1 MTTQK
6 DERGQAA
13 RLLIEL
19 RNRAIKSLVAHAL
32 ILSLVVASATAII
45 AAFFLPSA
53 TALLAATTVF
63 FCVACSL
70 TALILSR
77 APGPFACARRVEA
90 RFPNDA
96 GVITTTLDER
106 VGDSELA
113 AEARRRALALLTT
126 CAALSDDER
135 YCVFYAAAYDSDAL
149 RLRATRRRRL
159 RVVASALAAMAVV
172 ALTVKTYDASERP
185 ATSMERDV
193 AETSRDASGQ
203 DNEESEPTATTLEAP
218 ASDVEVAAQTR
229 EGVETLVADLER
241 ARALARSLSDALAG
255 SDRDD
260 FALAVEL
267 ARELDSSVLGATG
280 LVARAS
286 DVAEFAAGTL
296 RRSGS
301 DGMAILP
308 FLTTRRAR
316 ELIAFFREERENRD
330 AVVLALSGS
339 LRGAS
344 VAERDENRKRAKAL
358 VDALAARLTDES
370 AMFSVLATGW
380 RFRAE
385 QTTAEEIGET
395 LRHEAVRLLTLRVG
409 FEPDDRAA
417 DASRDFFELLA
428 KRRAAWT
435 TALAE
440 YEELVGKL
448 TSPERVGILA
458 YAGRVVQDA
467 GTMEQLLNTD
477 GRSVE
482 RYVEGAVRTLDAV
495 RSEAR
500 AEHWGRAATLLS
512 GAPRYDASDVEGTE
526 ATEATSLALRLTFG
540 ELPES
545 AGAPYDAYVDV
556 NARTALSAPGIADER
571 MRSAEE
577 ASTLRALA
585 REASLGETS
594 ALEGRASTRARDE
607 LAERDGTDG
616 SVSDVGA
623 RFDPNFAGGG
633 AIGENGGA
641 NRGYSGA
648 EFSAELPQ
656 DERKRVERA
665 QKWSPSE
672 ESQRRAE
679 AFRRRLWEAFQEER

>member
-1 MTTQK
+1 MTTKK
-6 DERGQAA
+6 DERGRAA

-19 RNRAIKSLVAHAL
+19 RNRAIKSLVADAL

-106 VGDSELA
+106 VDDTELA
-113 AEARRRALALLTT
+113 VEARRRALALLTT

-135 YCVFYAAAYDSDAL
+135 CCVFYAAAYDSDAL

-255 SDRDD
+255 SDHDD

-370 AMFSVLATGW
+370 AMFSALATGW

-526 ATEATSLALRLTFG
+526 ATSLALRLTFG

-594 ALEGRASTRARDE
+594 AQEGRASTRARDE
-607 LAERDGTDG
+607 LAVRDGTDG

-633 AIGENGGA
+633 AIGEADGA

-648 EFSAELPQ
+648 EFAAELPQ

>member
-19 RNRAIKSLVAHAL
+19 RNRAIKSLVADAL
-32 ILSLVVASATAII
+32 ILSLVVASANAII

-113 AEARRRALALLTT
+113 AEARRRARALLTT

-203 DNEESEPTATTLEAP
+203 DNEESESAATTPEAP

-467 GTMEQLLNTD
+467 GTTEQLLNTD

-526 ATEATSLALRLTFG
+526 ATSLALRLTFG

-545 AGAPYDAYVDV
+545 AGAPCDAYVDV

-594 ALEGRASTRARDE
+594 AQEGRASTRSRDE

-641 NRGYSGA
+641 NSGYSGA
-648 EFSAELPQ
+648 EFAAELPQ

>member
-1 MTTQK
+1 MTTKK

-19 RNRAIKSLVAHAL
+19 RNRAIKSLVADAL
-32 ILSLVVASATAII
+32 ILSLVVASAAAII

-106 VGDSELA
+106 VDDTELA
-113 AEARRRALALLTT
+113 VEARRRALALLTT

-135 YCVFYAAAYDSDAL
+135 CCVFYAAAYDSDAL

-370 AMFSVLATGW
+370 AMFSALATGW

-526 ATEATSLALRLTFG
+526 ATSLALRLTFG

-594 ALEGRASTRARDE
+594 AQEGRASTRARDE
-607 LAERDGTDG
+607 LAVRDGTDG

-633 AIGENGGA
+633 AIGEADGA

-648 EFSAELPQ
+648 EFAAELPQ

>member
-1 MTTQK
+1 MTTKK
-6 DERGQAA
+6 DERGRAA

-19 RNRAIKSLVAHAL
+19 RNRAIKSLVADAL

-106 VGDSELA
+106 VDDSELA
-113 AEARRRALALLTT
+113 VEARRRALALLTT

-135 YCVFYAAAYDSDAL
+135 CCVFYAAAHDSDAL

-203 DNEESEPTATTLEAP
+203 DNEESVPTATTPEAP
-218 ASDVEVAAQTR
+218 ASAVEVAAQTR
-229 EGVETLVADLER
+229 DGVETLVADLER

-255 SDRDD
+255 SDHDD

-370 AMFSVLATGW
+370 AMFSALATGW

-526 ATEATSLALRLTFG
+526 ATSLALRLTFG

-585 REASLGETS
+585 REATLGETS

-633 AIGENGGA
+633 AIGEADGA
-641 NRGYSGA
+641 KRGYSGA
-648 EFSAELPQ
+648 EFAAELPQ

>member
-1 MTTQK
+1 MTTKK
-6 DERGQAA
+6 DERGRAA

-19 RNRAIKSLVAHAL
+19 RNRAIKSLVADAL

-53 TALLAATTVF
+53 TALLAATTVY

-106 VGDSELA
+106 VDDSELA
-113 AEARRRALALLTT
+113 GEARRRALALLTT
-126 CAALSDDER
+126 CAVLSDDER
-135 YCVFYAAAYDSDAL
+135 CCVFYAAAYDSDAL

-203 DNEESEPTATTLEAP
+203 DNEESEPTATTPEAP

-286 DVAEFAAGTL
+286 DVAEFASGTL

-435 TALAE
+435 TAQAE

-467 GTMEQLLNTD
+467 GTTEQLLNTD

-512 GAPRYDASDVEGTE
+512 GAPRYDASDVEG
-526 ATEATSLALRLTFG
+526 TEATSLALRLTFG

-585 REASLGETS
+585 REATLGETS

-607 LAERDGTDG
+607 LAVRDGTDG

-633 AIGENGGA
+633 AIGESDGA

-648 EFSAELPQ
+648 EFAAELPQ